1 MLKLLPSCRLS
12 LLLALLQTTSVWG
25 AITAPESAKPGE
37 LVRVASDVEADWI
50 VQPEEYSANVY
61 VDSNKKTLVFASGQP
76 GTVYIFAATSDD
88 GGAPKAQCWRLVITP
103 DAPDNPAP
111 VPNAYPQTVT
121 DAIAKIQSKTIDA
134 EKQTFIKVLK
144 STAGFIDA
152 GSINTPAGVRET
164 IRRNWLLQ
172 TASVNPDAPT
182 VWQDATDALMEALN
196 APELATAKQN
206 VNALIEAMEGRNER

>member
-12 LLLALLQTTSVWG
+12 LLLALLQTTSVWA

-50 VQPEEYSANVY
+50 VQPDEYNANVY

-103 DAPDNPAP
+103 DAPDNPTP
-111 VPNAYPQTVT
+111 VPNAYPKTVI
-121 DAIAKIQSKTIDA
+121 DAISRIQSKTIDA

-144 STAGFIDA
+144 STAGFIDS

-196 APELATAKQN
+196 APELATAKKN
-206 VNALIEAMEGRNER
+206 VNALIEAMEGRDE

>member
-12 LLLALLQTTSVWG
+12 LLLALLQTTSVW
-25 AITAPESAKPGE
+25 AALTAPESAKPGE
-37 LVRVASDVEADWI
+37 LVRVTSDVEADWI

-61 VDSNKKTLVFASGQP
+61 VDSNKKTLVFASAKP

-121 DAIAKIQSKTIDA
+121 DAISRIQSKTIDA

-144 STAGFIDA
+144 STAGFIDS

>member
-12 LLLALLQTTSVWG
+12 LLLALLQTTSVW
-25 AITAPESAKPGE
+25 AALTAPESAKPGE

-61 VDSNKKTLVFASGQP
+61 VDSNKKTLVFSSGQP
-76 GTVYIFAATSDD
+76 GTVYIFAATADD

-103 DAPDNPAP
+103 DAPDNPVP
-111 VPNAYPQTVT
+111 VPNAYPKTVI
-121 DAIAKIQSKTIDA
+121 DAISRIQSKTIDA

-144 STAGFIDA
+144 STAGFIDS

-196 APELATAKQN
+196 APELATAKKN
-206 VNALIEAMEGRNER
+206 INALIEAMEGRNE

>member
-12 LLLALLQTTSVWG
+12 LLLALLQTTSVW
-25 AITAPESAKPGE
+25 AALTAPESAKPGE

-111 VPNAYPQTVT
+111 VPNAYPKTVI
-121 DAIAKIQSKTIDA
+121 DAISRIQSKTIDA

-144 STAGFIDA
+144 STAGFIDS

-196 APELATAKQN
+196 APELATAKKN
-206 VNALIEAMEGRNER
+206 VNALIEAMEGRDER